1 MKINAPIFGLAG
13 SIAIGIMY
21 SAFAVLFKL
30 WPAKMMKFIGTIHM
44 LPRLDL
50 ISSYIPVKVT
60 PQAFMMG
67 ITTHMVTGFLIFFL
81 IAVLYNKLQKTT

>member
-13 SIAIGIMY
+13 SITIGITY
-21 SAFAVLFKL
+21 STFAVLLKL

-44 LPRLDL
+44 VPKLDL

-60 PQAFMMG
+60 PQAFIMG
-67 ITTHMVTGFLIFFL
+67 IATHMAVGFVIFFL
-81 IAVLYNKLQKTT
+81 IAVLYNKLQK